1 MINNFS
7 YINQTFFK
15 PFNLLFIMKI
25 LSLHC
30 DYIKFKPIKKA
41 LKKPEELSE
50 ERKKE
55 TKVENP
61 LVVMIAVE
69 KQDERNAQLVKQLI
83 SEIQNLADK
92 VKTKKIVL
100 YPYAHLSSDLSDP
113 DFALK
118 TLEQSEQALKNLKK
132 LNFQIIRAPFGYY
145 KELELKVKGHPLSE
159 LSREIHFSG
168 EIIEKSEIDTK
179 QLLRKI
185 SRAKLDTR
193 KLKDNDHRILG
204 QQMDLFSFNDVA
216 PGQVFW
222 HDKGLIIFNEL
233 VSYWREL
240 HRKNNYQEISTPF
253 ILDNYLWKVSGHWNL
268 YRENMFLTEYEK
280 RDFAV
285 KPMNCP
291 GAMLIYKTKSRSYKE
306 LPLRLAELGIVHRKE
321 LSGVLSGLLRVIKI
335 TQDDAHIFVSN
346 EQLEDEIINVIKL
359 FKELLDKF
367 KFEYKFTISVRS
379 KEKKDKY
386 LGEDKLWK
394 SAETALI
401 KGLKK
406 LNLKYEIV
414 KGEAKFYGPSLDV
427 IIKDSLGREWQ
438 LSTLQL
444 DFNLPKRFELEYTG
458 ENNKIYM
465 PIVLHRVIY
474 GSLERFIGI
483 LLEHTNGHLPLWLAP
498 IQVRVINF
506 TDRNNKSCEALVKK
520 LKELNIRV
528 CLELSSEPLQGKIK
542 QAEIE
547 KIPYIVVIGDREE
560 KEGTLAVRRKGK
572 IISMKEKDFVE
583 KIKKGIENKE

>member
-1 MINNFS
+1 
-7 YINQTFFK
+7 
-15 PFNLLFIMKI
+15 MKI

-55 TKVENP
+55 TKVENT
-61 LVVMIAVE
+61 LVIMIAVE
-69 KQDERNAQLVKQLI
+69 KQDERNAQLVKQLT
-83 SEIQNLADK
+83 SEIQDLADK

-118 TLEQSEQALKNLKK
+118 TLEQSEQALKNLNK

-159 LSREIHFSG
+159 LSREINLG
-168 EIIEKSEIDTK
+168 EYKVKEEKESVVYDTK
-179 QLLRKI
+179 QLLREI

-204 QQMDLFSFNDVA
+204 QQMDLFSFNDAA

-233 VSYWREL
+233 VSYWRDVQ
-240 HRKNNYQEISTPF
+240 KKAGYKEISTPF
-253 ILDNYLWKVSGHWNL
+253 IINNKLWKISGHWNL
-268 YRENMFLTEYEK
+268 YKENMFLTEYEK
-280 RDFAV
+280 RDFAI

-291 GAMLIYKTKSRSYKE
+291 GAMLVYKTKSRSYKE

-335 TQDDAHIFVSN
+335 TQDDAHIFVAN
-346 EQLEDEIINVIKL
+346 EQLEDEIINVVRL

-379 KEKKDKY
+379 KEKKSKY
-386 LGEDKLWK
+386 LGDDKLWK

-401 KGLKK
+401 RGLKK

-414 KGEAKFYGPSLDV
+414 DGEAKFYGPSLDV

-438 LSTLQL
+438 CSTLQL

-458 ENNKIYM
+458 KNNKIYT

-483 LLEHTNGHLPLWLAP
+483 LLEHTNGHLPIWLAP

-506 TDRNNKSCEALVKK
+506 TDRNNKACETLVEK

-528 CLELSSEPLQGKIK
+528 DLELSSEPLQGKIK

-560 KEGTLAVRRKGK
+560 KENTLAVRHLGK
-572 IISMKEKDFVE
+572 VNSLKTQEFIE
-583 KIKKGIENKE
+583 KIKGEIEGKE